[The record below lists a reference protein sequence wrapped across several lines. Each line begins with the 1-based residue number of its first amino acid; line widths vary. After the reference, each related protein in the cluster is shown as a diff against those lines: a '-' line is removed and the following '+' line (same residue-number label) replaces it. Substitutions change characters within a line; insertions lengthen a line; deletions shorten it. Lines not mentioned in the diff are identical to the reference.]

1 MTEHVVSPR
10 VYYVVFVALIALT
23 VLTIVLA
30 SVELGPWHTPVGL
43 LIAAVKATLVA
54 LFFMHVLYAG
64 RLTWMLLGVG
74 LFWLLILIGLTMTDY
89 VARDL
94 LAY

>member
-10 VYYVVFVALIALT
+10 VYWAVFIALVT
-23 VLTIVLA
+23 LTGLTIMLA

-43 LIAAVKATLVA
+43 LIAVTKASLVA
-54 LFFMHVLYAG
+54 LFFMNVLYSG
-64 RLTWMLLGVG
+64 RLTWILFGAG

-89 VARDL
+89 VARSKL
-94 LAY
+94 VY

>member
-23 VLTIVLA
+23 ILTIVLA

-43 LIAAVKATLVA
+43 AIATTKATLVA
-54 LFFMHVLYAG
+54 LFFMQMLYAG
-64 RLTWMLLGVG
+64 RLTWILFGAG
-74 LFWLLILIGLTMTDY
+74 LFWLLIMIGLTMTDY
-89 VARDL
+89 VARGL

>member
-1 MTEHVVSPR
+1 MTEHVVSPWS
-10 VYYVVFVALIALT
+10 YIAVFVALIALT
-23 VLTIVLA
+23 VLTIGLA

-43 LIAAVKATLVA
+43 AIATVKASLVA
-54 LFFMHVLYAG
+54 LFFMHVLYSG
-64 RLTWMLLGVG
+64 RLTWILFGAG

-89 VARDL
+89 VARQM